1 MRDALHHQAPLFG
14 LHVGN
19 PHLKFI
25 PVGLAR
31 FGLTALIAASTPP
44 ARRRLITVSAN

>member
-1 MRDALHHQAPLFG
+1 LLLRARHALHHQALLFV

-19 PHLKFI
+19 QHLKFI

-31 FGLTALIAASTPP
+31 FGFNCLDCFNP
-44 ARRRLITVSAN
+44 ARPA